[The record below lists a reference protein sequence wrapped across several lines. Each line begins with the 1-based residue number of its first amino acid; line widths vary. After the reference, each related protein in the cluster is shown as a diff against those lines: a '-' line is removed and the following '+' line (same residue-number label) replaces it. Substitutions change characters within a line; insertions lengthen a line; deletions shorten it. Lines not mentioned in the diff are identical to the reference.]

1 MLNINIETKEEIE
14 KFLLIT
20 NIGIVKSISN
30 KLITIEQAE
39 NYLYSPYSVE
49 KIKTLGINDEVIRLI
64 ELGCELEDV
73 ESLIPNKLNS
83 TLDSMY
89 NKTIELL
96 RKSEINVNNNKK
108 WID

>member
-1 MLNINIETKEEIE
+1 MHYYHYH
-14 KFLLIT
+14 FMMR
-20 NIGIVKSISN
+20 IGY
-30 KLITIEQAE
+30 EH
-39 NYLYSPYSVE
+39 NY
-49 KIKTLGINDEVIRLI
+49 EVIRLI

-96 RKSEINVNNNKK
+96 RKSEISVNNNKK